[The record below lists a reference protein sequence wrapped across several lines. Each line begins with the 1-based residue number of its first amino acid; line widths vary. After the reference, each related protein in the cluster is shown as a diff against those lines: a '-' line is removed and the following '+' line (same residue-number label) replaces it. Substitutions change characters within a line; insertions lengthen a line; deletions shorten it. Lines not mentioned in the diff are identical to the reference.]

1 LAAANKS
8 ASADSALFD
17 IKFSPVHIYG
27 YVRMGQHK
35 NSCNLWAQRGYAR
48 MCSDKSAHV
57 LV

>member
-27 YVRMGQHK
+27 HVRMGQHK
-35 NSCNLWAQRGYAR
+35 NSCNL
-48 MCSDKSAHV
+48 
-57 LV
+57 